1 MKKIKIIGCLI
12 AAALLLCGCIPSKEL
27 NQKLIVQAIGID
39 LQDNEYMVTLQ
50 VYFPQGGGGQ
60 SFVDMSKPNN
70 QIVQGRGETI
80 SQAVQDAEMSQG
92 KETFFGHNELII
104 VGKSLAE
111 GGLFPISSFLNSFN
125 ELRPNIHMLVAEDTA
140 EEIVRAQI
148 EGSILPA
155 HVLGKAVSSGEDT
168 GFVTQCTLIDVM
180 KSLKGDGSQIYAPI
194 VGIKK
199 DEDDKIQATFE
210 ETAVFQE
217 GRFIGGLDQNHTRG
231 LLWIN
236 DQIVRANI
244 LVEDESYGK
253 LSVQITRGT
262 TRRKTKLE
270 DGQIIMEIC
279 VATKGIINE
288 RVSGDISPVQNE
300 DIDRIE
306 KQLANTIQQEME
318 ETLEIGLSQY
328 QSDIFNFA
336 ADISKYQ
343 PQFYITHQ
351 ENWSETLPE
360 INCRISVD
368 CNINRLEIETK

>member
-1 MKKIKIIGCLI
+1 M
-12 AAALLLCGCIPSKEL
+12 
-27 NQKLIVQAIGID
+27 
-39 LQDNEYMVTLQ
+39 
-50 VYFPQGGGGQ
+50 
-60 SFVDMSKPNN
+60 
-70 QIVQGRGETI
+70 
-80 SQAVQDAEMSQG
+80 
-92 KETFFGHNELII
+92 
-104 VGKSLAE
+104 
-111 GGLFPISSFLNSFN
+111 
-125 ELRPNIHMLVAEDTA
+125 
-140 EEIVRAQI
+140 
-148 EGSILPA
+148 
-155 HVLGKAVSSGEDT
+155 
-168 GFVTQCTLIDVM
+168 
-180 KSLKGDGSQIYAPI
+180 
-194 VGIKK
+194 
-199 DEDDKIQATFE
+199 
-210 ETAVFQE
+210 
-217 GRFIGGLDQNHTRG
+217 
-231 LLWIN
+231 
-236 DQIVRANI
+236 
-244 LVEDESYGK
+244 VEDESYGK